1 MLHSSPQSWENNV
14 MKTFHG
20 YLILFVSFFGLIYLQ
35 YSIDSRGDI
44 DHSNFHRKQN
54 IDYKMKHRIAQLEEV
69 VDSLIANNIDVP
81 MNNNPTDKIPLLSPT
96 PQVSTIELKKE
107 EKIESLF
114 ISLNDAAKIRD
125 SRSKLS
131 LIAQDY
137 INLAYEMGGDT
148 WYGAEEIW
156 YTEAFRLRA
165 IKLHAEDG

>member
-1 MLHSSPQSWENNV
+1 MLHSAPQSWENNV

-35 YSIDSRGDI
+35 YSIDNRSSI

-54 IDYKMKHRIAQLEEV
+54 IDYKMQNRIAQLEEV
-69 VDSLIANNIDVP
+69 VDSLIANNIDAP

-96 PQVSTIELKKE
+96 PQVSAIELKKD
-107 EKIESLF
+107 EKVENLF

-137 INLAYEMGGDT
+137 INLAYKMGGDS